1 MNIYDILMRN
11 KAEILPVII
20 GPTASGKTNL
30 AVNLAHACNGEIIS
44 ADSRQVYREMN
55 IGTGKDLEEYT
66 VNDVLIPYHL
76 IDICEPGDKYNI
88 NIYFKDFVRSL
99 ADIRSRTKLP
109 ILCGGSGLYV
119 QTALEGNELSSV
131 PVNNN
136 LRQQLNKLGKKELQ
150 DHFDLIAPNLQ
161 EKLDKT
167 STKRIIRAIEI
178 DYFLQSNP
186 IPVLKKPNIN
196 PVLFGIDISRN
207 ERRDKISRRLK
218 ERLENG
224 MIEEV
229 EKLQQKIS
237 NEDIKYYGLE
247 YLFITEYLEKKYDFN
262 ELFRRLEV
270 AIHQFS
276 KRQMTWFRKMEKD
289 GYIIHWINHM
299 ISLEQKLNFI
309 REILNEK
316 ELV

>member
-1 MNIYDILMRN
+1 MKN

-30 AVNLAHACNGEIIS
+30 AVNLAKVCNGEILS

-76 IDICEPGDKYNI
+76 IDICEPGEKYNI

-109 ILCGGSGLYV
+109 ILCGGSGLYL

-150 DHFDLIAPNLQ
+150 DHFDLIAPHLQ

-207 ERRDKISRRLK
+207 ERRYKISRRLK

-229 EKLQQKIS
+229 QKLQQKIS
-237 NEDIKYYGLE
+237 NEDIKHFGLE
-247 YLFITEYLEKKYDFN
+247 YLFVTEYLEKKYDFN
-262 ELFRRLEV
+262 ELFRRLEI

-289 GYIIHWINHM
+289 GYAINWINHM
-299 ISLEQKLNFI
+299 ISLEQKLNYI

-316 ELV
+316 

>member
-1 MNIYDILMRN
+1 MKN

-30 AVNLAHACNGEIIS
+30 AVNLAKACNGEILS

-186 IPVLKKPNIN
+186 IPVLDKPNIN

-229 EKLQQKIS
+229 QKLQQKIS

-247 YLFITEYLEKKYDFN
+247 YLFVTEYLEKKYDFN

-289 GYIIHWINHM
+289 GYTIHWINHT
-299 ISLEQKLNFI
+299 ISLEQKLNYI

-316 ELV
+316 ELG

>member
-1 MNIYDILMRN
+1 MKN

-30 AVNLAHACNGEIIS
+30 AVNLAKACNGEILS

-186 IPVLKKPNIN
+186 IPVLNKPKIN

-218 ERLENG
+218 ERLENS

-229 EKLQQKIS
+229 QKLQQKIS

-247 YLFITEYLEKKYDFN
+247 YLFVTEYLEKKYDFN

-289 GYIIHWINHM
+289 GYTIHWINHT
-299 ISLEQKLNFI
+299 ISLEQKLNYI

-316 ELV
+316 ELG

>member
-1 MNIYDILMRN
+1 MKN

-30 AVNLAHACNGEIIS
+30 AVNLAKACNGEILS

-88 NIYFKDFVRSL
+88 NIYFKDFVRSF

-136 LRQQLNKLGKKELQ
+136 LRQQLNKLEKKELQ

-178 DYFLQSNP
+178 DHFLQSNP
-186 IPVLKKPNIN
+186 IPVLDKPNIN

-229 EKLQQKIS
+229 QKLQQKIS

-247 YLFITEYLEKKYDFN
+247 YLFVTEYLEKKYDFN

-289 GYIIHWINHM
+289 GYTIHWINHT
-299 ISLEQKLNFI
+299 ISLEQKLNYI

-316 ELV
+316 ELG

>member
-1 MNIYDILMRN
+1 MKN

-20 GPTASGKTNL
+20 GPTASGKTHL
-30 AVNLAHACNGEIIS
+30 AVNLANACNGEILS

-55 IGTGKDLEEYT
+55 IGTGKDLEEYS
-66 VNDVLIPYHL
+66 VNNIPIPYHL
-76 IDICEPGDKYNI
+76 IDICEPGEKYNI

-186 IPVLKKPNIN
+186 IPVLNKPNIN

-229 EKLQQKIS
+229 QKLQQKIS

-247 YLFITEYLEKKYDFN
+247 YLFVTEYLEKKYDFN

-289 GYIIHWINHM
+289 GYTIHWINHT
-299 ISLEQKLNFI
+299 ISLEQKLNYI

-316 ELV
+316 ELG

>member
-1 MNIYDILMRN
+1 MKN

-30 AVNLAHACNGEIIS
+30 AVNLAKACNGEILS

-88 NIYFKDFVRSL
+88 NIYFKDFVHSL

-136 LRQQLNKLGKKELQ
+136 LRQQLNKLGKKELL
-150 DHFDLIAPNLQ
+150 DHFDLIAPKLQ

-186 IPVLKKPNIN
+186 IPVLNKPNIN

-229 EKLQQKIS
+229 QKLQQKIS

-247 YLFITEYLEKKYDFN
+247 YLFVTEYLEKKYDFN

-289 GYIIHWINHM
+289 GYTIHWINHT
-299 ISLEQKLNFI
+299 ISLEQKLNYI
-309 REILNEK
+309 REILNYK
-316 ELV
+316 ELG

>member
-1 MNIYDILMRN
+1 MKN

-30 AVNLAHACNGEIIS
+30 AVNLAKECNGEIIS

-119 QTALEGNELSSV
+119 KTALEGNELSSV

-229 EKLQQKIS
+229 QKLQQKIS

-289 GYIIHWINHM
+289 GYTIHWINHM

>member
-1 MNIYDILMRN
+1 MKN

-30 AVNLAHACNGEIIS
+30 AVNLAKECNGEIIS

-289 GYIIHWINHM
+289 GYTIHWINHM

>member
-1 MNIYDILMRN
+1 MKN

-30 AVNLAHACNGEIIS
+30 AVNLAKACNGEILS

-131 PVNNN
+131 PGNKN
-136 LRQQLNKLGKKELQ
+136 LRQRLSKLGKKELQ
-150 DHFDLIAPNLQ
+150 DRFDLIAPNLQ

-186 IPVLKKPNIN
+186 IPVLHKPNIN

-229 EKLQQKIS
+229 KKLQQKIS

-247 YLFITEYLEKKYDFN
+247 YLFVTEYLEKKYDFN
-262 ELFRRLEV
+262 ELFRRLEI

-289 GYIIHWINHM
+289 GYTIHWINNM
-299 ISLEQKLNFI
+299 ISLEQKLNHI

-316 ELV
+316 ELG

>member
-1 MNIYDILMRN
+1 MKN

-30 AVNLAHACNGEIIS
+30 AVNLAKACNGEILS

-88 NIYFKDFVRSL
+88 NIYFKDFVHSL

-136 LRQQLNKLGKKELQ
+136 LRQQLNKLGKKELL
-150 DHFDLIAPNLQ
+150 DHFDLIAPKLQ

-186 IPVLKKPNIN
+186 IPVLNKPNIN

-229 EKLQQKIS
+229 QKLQQKIS

-247 YLFITEYLEKKYDFN
+247 YLFVTEYLEKKYDFN

-289 GYIIHWINHM
+289 GYTIHWINNM
-299 ISLEQKLNFI
+299 ISLEQKLNYI
-309 REILNEK
+309 REILNYK
-316 ELV
+316 ELG

>member
-1 MNIYDILMRN
+1 MKN

-30 AVNLAHACNGEIIS
+30 AVNLAKACNGEILS

-186 IPVLKKPNIN
+186 IPVLDKPNIN

-229 EKLQQKIS
+229 QKLQQKIS

-247 YLFITEYLEKKYDFN
+247 YLFVTEYLEKKYDFN
-262 ELFRRLEV
+262 ELFRRLEI

-289 GYIIHWINHM
+289 GYTIHWINHT
-299 ISLEQKLNFI
+299 ISLEQKLNYI

-316 ELV
+316 ELG

>member
-1 MNIYDILMRN
+1 MRN

-66 VNDVLIPYHL
+66 VNNLLIPYHL
-76 IDICEPGDKYNI
+76 IDICEPGEKYNI

-136 LRQQLNKLGKKELQ
+136 LRQQLSKLEKIELQ
-150 DHFDLIAPNLQ
+150 NHFDLIAPNLK

-167 STKRIIRAIEI
+167 STKRMIRAIEI

-207 ERRDKISRRLK
+207 ERRNKISMRLK

-229 EKLQQKIS
+229 QKLQQKIS

-247 YLFITEYLEKKYDFN
+247 YLFVTEYLEKKYDFN
-262 ELFRRLEV
+262 ELFRRLEI

-289 GYIIHWINHM
+289 GYTIHWINHL
-299 ISLEQKLNFI
+299 ISLDQKLNFI
-309 REILNEK
+309 REILEK
-316 ELV
+316 RN

>member
-1 MNIYDILMRN
+1 MKN

-30 AVNLAHACNGEIIS
+30 AVNLAKACNGEILS

-186 IPVLKKPNIN
+186 IPVLNKPKIN

-218 ERLENG
+218 ERLENS

-229 EKLQQKIS
+229 QKLQQKIS

-247 YLFITEYLEKKYDFN
+247 YLYVTEYLEKKYDFN

-289 GYIIHWINHM
+289 GYTIHWINHT
-299 ISLEQKLNFI
+299 ISLEQKLNYI

-316 ELV
+316 ELG

>member
-1 MNIYDILMRN
+1 MRN

-66 VNDVLIPYHL
+66 VNNLLIPYHL
-76 IDICEPGDKYNI
+76 IDICEPGEKYNI

-99 ADIRSRTKLP
+99 ADIRSRKKLP

-136 LRQQLNKLGKKELQ
+136 LRQQLSKLEKIELQ
-150 DHFDLIAPNLQ
+150 NHFDLIAPNLK

-167 STKRIIRAIEI
+167 STKRMIRAIEI

-207 ERRDKISRRLK
+207 ERRNKISMRLK

-229 EKLQQKIS
+229 QKLQQKIS

-247 YLFITEYLEKKYDFN
+247 YLFVTEYLEKKYDFN
-262 ELFRRLEV
+262 ELFRRLEI

-289 GYIIHWINHM
+289 GYTIHWINHL
-299 ISLEQKLNFI
+299 ISLDQKLNFI
-309 REILNEK
+309 REILEK
-316 ELV
+316 

>member
-1 MNIYDILMRN
+1 VKN

-30 AVNLAHACNGEIIS
+30 AVNLAKACNGEILS

-66 VNDVLIPYHL
+66 VNDLLIPHHL
-76 IDICEPGDKYNI
+76 IDICEPGEKYNI

-99 ADIRSRTKLP
+99 DDIRSRTKLP
-109 ILCGGSGLYV
+109 ILCGGSGLYI

-136 LRQQLNKLGKKELQ
+136 LRQQLSKLRKRELQ

-161 EKLDKT
+161 KKLDKT

-229 EKLQQKIS
+229 QKLQQKIS

-247 YLFITEYLEKKYDFN
+247 YLFVTEYLEKKYDFN

-289 GYIIHWINHM
+289 GYTIHWINHT
-299 ISLEQKLNFI
+299 ISLEQKLNYI

>member
-1 MNIYDILMRN
+1 M
-11 KAEILPVII
+11 PVII

-30 AVNLAHACNGEIIS
+30 AVNLAKECNGEIIS

-196 PVLFGIDISRN
+196 PVLFGIDISGN

-229 EKLQQKIS
+229 QKLQQKIS

-289 GYIIHWINHM
+289 GYTIHWINHM

>member
-1 MNIYDILMRN
+1 MKN

-30 AVNLAHACNGEIIS
+30 AVNLAKACNGEILS

-136 LRQQLNKLGKKELQ
+136 LRQQLNKLGKKELL
-150 DHFDLIAPNLQ
+150 DHFDLIAPKLQ

-186 IPVLKKPNIN
+186 IPVLNKPNIN

-229 EKLQQKIS
+229 QKLQQKIS

-247 YLFITEYLEKKYDFN
+247 YLFVTEYLEKKYDFN

-289 GYIIHWINHM
+289 GYTIHWINHT
-299 ISLEQKLNFI
+299 ISLEQKLNYI
-309 REILNEK
+309 REILNYK
-316 ELV
+316 ELG

>member
-1 MNIYDILMRN
+1 MKN

-20 GPTASGKTNL
+20 GPTASGKTHL
-30 AVNLAHACNGEIIS
+30 AVNLAKACNGEILS

-131 PVNNN
+131 PINNN
-136 LRQQLNKLGKKELQ
+136 LRQQLNKLEKKELQ

-229 EKLQQKIS
+229 QKLQQKIS

-247 YLFITEYLEKKYDFN
+247 YLFVTEYLEKKYDFN

-289 GYIIHWINHM
+289 GYTIHWINHT
-299 ISLEQKLNFI
+299 ISLEQKLNYI

>member
-1 MNIYDILMRN
+1 MKN

-30 AVNLAHACNGEIIS
+30 AVNLAKACNGEILS

-131 PVNNN
+131 PINNN
-136 LRQQLNKLGKKELQ
+136 LRQQLNKLEKKELQ

-186 IPVLKKPNIN
+186 IPVLDKPNIN

-229 EKLQQKIS
+229 QKLQQKIS

-247 YLFITEYLEKKYDFN
+247 YLFVTEYLEKKYDFN

-289 GYIIHWINHM
+289 GYTIHWINHT
-299 ISLEQKLNFI
+299 ISLEQKLNYI

-316 ELV
+316 ELG

>member
-1 MNIYDILMRN
+1 MKN

-30 AVNLAHACNGEIIS
+30 AVNLAKACNGEILS

-66 VNDVLIPYHL
+66 INDVLIPYHL

-186 IPVLKKPNIN
+186 IPVSDKPNIN

-229 EKLQQKIS
+229 QKLQQKIS

-247 YLFITEYLEKKYDFN
+247 YLFVTEYLEKKYDFN

-289 GYIIHWINHM
+289 GYTIHWINHT
-299 ISLEQKLNFI
+299 ISLEQKLNYI

-316 ELV
+316 ELG

>member
-1 MNIYDILMRN
+1 MKN

-30 AVNLAHACNGEIIS
+30 AVNLAKACNGEILS

-66 VNDVLIPYHL
+66 VNDLLIPHHL
-76 IDICEPGDKYNI
+76 IDICEPGEKYNI

-99 ADIRSRTKLP
+99 DDIRSRTKLP
-109 ILCGGSGLYV
+109 ILCGGSGLYI

-136 LRQQLNKLGKKELQ
+136 LRQQLSKLRKRELQ

-161 EKLDKT
+161 KKLDKT

-207 ERRDKISRRLK
+207 ERRNKISMRLK

-229 EKLQQKIS
+229 QKLQQKIS

-247 YLFITEYLEKKYDFN
+247 YLFVTEYLEKKYDFN
-262 ELFRRLEV
+262 ELFRRLEI

-289 GYIIHWINHM
+289 GYTIHWINHL
-299 ISLEQKLNFI
+299 ISLDQKLNFI
-309 REILNEK
+309 REILEK
-316 ELV
+316 RN

>member
-1 MNIYDILMRN
+1 MKN

-30 AVNLAHACNGEIIS
+30 AVNLAKACNGEILS

-66 VNDVLIPYHL
+66 VNDLLIPHHL
-76 IDICEPGDKYNI
+76 IDICEPGEKYNI

-99 ADIRSRTKLP
+99 DDIRSRTKLP
-109 ILCGGSGLYV
+109 ILCGGSGLYI

-136 LRQQLNKLGKKELQ
+136 LRQQLSKLEKIELQ
-150 DHFDLIAPNLQ
+150 NHFDLIAPNLK

-167 STKRIIRAIEI
+167 STKRMIRAIEI

-207 ERRDKISRRLK
+207 ERRNKISMRLK

-229 EKLQQKIS
+229 QKLQQKIS

-247 YLFITEYLEKKYDFN
+247 YLFVTEYLEKKYDFN
-262 ELFRRLEV
+262 ELFRRLEI

-289 GYIIHWINHM
+289 GYTIHWINHL
-299 ISLEQKLNFI
+299 ISLDQKLNFI
-309 REILNEK
+309 REILEK
-316 ELV
+316 RN

>member
-1 MNIYDILMRN
+1 M
-11 KAEILPVII
+11 PVII

-30 AVNLAHACNGEIIS
+30 AVNLAKECNGEIIS

-229 EKLQQKIS
+229 QKLQQKIS

-289 GYIIHWINHM
+289 GYTIHWINHM

>member
-1 MNIYDILMRN
+1 MKN

-30 AVNLAHACNGEIIS
+30 AVNLAKECNGEIIS

-289 GYIIHWINHM
+289 GYTIHWINHL
-299 ISLEQKLNFI
+299 ISLDQKLNFI
-309 REILNEK
+309 REILEK
-316 ELV
+316 RN

>member
-1 MNIYDILMRN
+1 MKN

-30 AVNLAHACNGEIIS
+30 AVNLAKACNGEILS

-66 VNDVLIPYHL
+66 VNDLLIPHHL
-76 IDICEPGDKYNI
+76 IDICEPGEKYNI

-99 ADIRSRTKLP
+99 DDIRSRTKLP
-109 ILCGGSGLYV
+109 ILCGGSGLYI

-136 LRQQLNKLGKKELQ
+136 LRQQLSKLRKRELQ

-161 EKLDKT
+161 KKLDKT

-229 EKLQQKIS
+229 QKLQQKIS

-247 YLFITEYLEKKYDFN
+247 YLFVTEYLEKKYDFN

-289 GYIIHWINHM
+289 GYTIHWINHT
-299 ISLEQKLNFI
+299 ISLEQKLNYI

>member
-1 MNIYDILMRN
+1 MKN

-30 AVNLAHACNGEIIS
+30 AVNLAKACNGEILS

-76 IDICEPGDKYNI
+76 IDICEPGEKYNI

-119 QTALEGNELSSV
+119 KTALEGNELSSV

-186 IPVLKKPNIN
+186 IPLLKKPNIN

-229 EKLQQKIS
+229 QKLQQKIS

-247 YLFITEYLEKKYDFN
+247 YLFVTEYLEKKYDFN
-262 ELFRRLEV
+262 ELFRRLSI

-289 GYIIHWINHM
+289 GYTIHWINHM
-299 ISLEQKLNFI
+299 ISLEQKLNYI

-316 ELV
+316 

>member
-1 MNIYDILMRN
+1 MKN

-30 AVNLAHACNGEIIS
+30 AVNLAKACNGEILS

-66 VNDVLIPYHL
+66 VNDLLIPHHL
-76 IDICEPGDKYNI
+76 IDICEPGEKYNI

-99 ADIRSRTKLP
+99 DDIRSRTKLP
-109 ILCGGSGLYV
+109 ILCGGSGLYI

-136 LRQQLNKLGKKELQ
+136 LRQQLSKLRKRELQ

-161 EKLDKT
+161 KKLDKT

-229 EKLQQKIS
+229 QKLQQKIS

-247 YLFITEYLEKKYDFN
+247 YLFVTEYLEKK
-262 ELFRRLEV
+262 
-270 AIHQFS
+270 
-276 KRQMTWFRKMEKD
+276 
-289 GYIIHWINHM
+289 
-299 ISLEQKLNFI
+299 I
-309 REILNEK
+309 RF
-316 ELV
+316 

>member
-1 MNIYDILMRN
+1 M
-11 KAEILPVII
+11 PVII

-30 AVNLAHACNGEIIS
+30 AVNLAKECNGEIIS

-186 IPVLKKPNIN
+186 IPVLDKPNIN

-229 EKLQQKIS
+229 QKLQQKIS

-289 GYIIHWINHM
+289 GYTIHWINHL
-299 ISLEQKLNFI
+299 ISLDQKLNFI
-309 REILNEK
+309 LEILEK
-316 ELV
+316 RN

>member
-1 MNIYDILMRN
+1 MKN

-30 AVNLAHACNGEIIS
+30 AVNLAKACNGEILS

-131 PVNNN
+131 PGNKN
-136 LRQQLNKLGKKELQ
+136 LRQRLSKLGKKELQ
-150 DHFDLIAPNLQ
+150 DRFDLIAPNLQ

-186 IPVLKKPNIN
+186 MPVLKKPNII

-207 ERRDKISRRLK
+207 ERRDRISRRLK

-229 EKLQQKIS
+229 QKLQQKIS

-247 YLFITEYLEKKYDFN
+247 YLFVTEYLENKYDLN
-262 ELFRRLEV
+262 ELFRRLEI
-270 AIHQFS
+270 AIHQFG

-289 GYIIHWINHM
+289 GYAIHWLNHSL
-299 ISLEQKLNFI
+299 SLERKMNFVH
-309 REILNEK
+309 EILHKNNSM
-316 ELV
+316 

>member
-1 MNIYDILMRN
+1 MKN

-30 AVNLAHACNGEIIS
+30 AVNLAKACNGEILS

-131 PVNNN
+131 PGNKN
-136 LRQQLNKLGKKELQ
+136 LRQRLSKLGKKELQ
-150 DHFDLIAPNLQ
+150 DRFDLIAPNLQ

-186 IPVLKKPNIN
+186 IPVLNKPNIN

-218 ERLENG
+218 ERLENS

-229 EKLQQKIS
+229 QKLQQKIS

-247 YLFITEYLEKKYDFN
+247 YLYVTEYLEKKYDFN

-289 GYIIHWINHM
+289 GYTIHWINHT
-299 ISLEQKLNFI
+299 ISLEQKLNYI

-316 ELV
+316 ELG